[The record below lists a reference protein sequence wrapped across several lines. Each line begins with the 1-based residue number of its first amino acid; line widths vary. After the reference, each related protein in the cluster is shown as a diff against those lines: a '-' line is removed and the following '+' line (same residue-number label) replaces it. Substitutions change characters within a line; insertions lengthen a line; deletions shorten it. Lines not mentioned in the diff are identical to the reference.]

1 MKNQRPGHYNSTG
14 VIHETGKNQ
23 IKLFCSRQV
32 PEEIRQFDVVLEE
45 PDHVYFC
52 GEEISGHVKVDL
64 AGCLTVQGIIVRFVG
79 EAYVSVPEQKETS
92 PWNMRHISDLRRN
105 LCNKN
110 KISPSLSD
118 LSGATSSCCG
128 TQAETPDSPV
138 KEGWTKGPR
147 SQVQPLQRRRTK
159 EQSRDATF
167 RSHEKYFDHKMYVF
181 GHKYSS
187 KRERLWAGEHSFPFH
202 YTLPAKLPASFHG
215 RLGYIRYF
223 CEAILERSALPNVQC
238 QTVFSVSN
246 IADVNIDPKADT
258 GVSEQRSTNSCLFC
272 CQKGTII
279 VSASIKRRA
288 YVPGEDIL
296 ISADVLNMS
305 NTPVYRSC
313 VKLIQVVTYFSNK
326 GFRSH
331 RDEVVISQVYRGRV
345 ACGESDTWDRVP
357 VTVPPLPPTSKLE
370 NFCKLMEIEYRLD
383 FIVEIAGE
391 TNPLEIQMPLIVGT
405 VPLHREFSNLQP
417 VMTKDYKNHA
427 PPLIL
432 QTMDT
437 KYRKLPAVFSGP
449 SVWGPQSVEL
459 YYYRQVNRCQEAV
472 SVRNHVPRA
481 VLAPH
486 QRDKVFVPRYI
497 CYRKVGGLAP
507 DRGFAHG
514 VPQIVI
520 TEHPPCLHHQH
531 LPPTSRRHS
540 APGHIAVLT
549 PDRVPITP
557 TGTPLKQKLPDIPE
571 TK

>member
-313 VKLIQVVTYFSNK
+313 VKLIQ
-326 GFRSH
+326 
-331 RDEVVISQVYRGRV
+331 
-345 ACGESDTWDRVP
+345 
-357 VTVPPLPPTSKLE
+357 
-370 NFCKLMEIEYRLD
+370 